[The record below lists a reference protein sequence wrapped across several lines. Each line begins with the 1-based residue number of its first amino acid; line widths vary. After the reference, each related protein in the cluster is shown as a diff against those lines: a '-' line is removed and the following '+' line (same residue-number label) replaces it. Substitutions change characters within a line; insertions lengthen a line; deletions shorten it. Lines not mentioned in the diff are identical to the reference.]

1 MPPKTVADISPA
13 NIKFFSI
20 IFAFKRGIMPRILL
34 LYDHGDV
41 AMLNSSVSYPKESLR

>member
-1 MPPKTVADISPA
+1 
-13 NIKFFSI
+13 
-20 IFAFKRGIMPRILL
+20 MPRILL